1 MRPAA
6 NSRGGGGGGGGVGL
20 EQVDDTTY
28 DVPSVWSLLQNV
40 PVPSVSA
47 LYFTL
52 YQVSCL
58 YYIPCIECLGT
69 KSLVFTTYPV
79 LCVLSLLHTVPS
91 VLSLLHT
98 LYQVSCLYHIPCTK
112 FLVFTTLH
120 TVSHVLSLLRT
131 LYYVSCLYY
140 TLYQVL
146 SLPPLSCL

>member
-1 MRPAA
+1 
-6 NSRGGGGGGGGVGL
+6 VGL

-79 LCVLSLLHTVPS
+79 LCVLSLLHTV
-91 VLSLLHT
+91 
-98 LYQVSCLYHIPCTK
+98 
-112 FLVFTTLH
+112 
-120 TVSHVLSLLRT
+120 
-131 LYYVSCLYY
+131 VSCLYY
-140 TLYQVL
+140 IPCIKCLVFTTYPVLSFLSLLLYTLYHM
-146 SLPPLSCL
+146 SCLYYVPCTMCLVFTTHCTKYCLCLLCLVFNISYIM